1 MDLLGFA
8 QVLDGLGK
16 VSFGNGSLAEGDKC
30 LVAKAGRGQSAFKGK
45 GGLLVVG
52 VGVVVFAKE
61 KPSVAVEG
69 VFFDGVLKLSDGFLR
84 IAKFHVN
91 FGLGNGE
98 AVLAF
103 VGWRRVS
110 ALLERV
116 EIVAGFWVKT
126 AGEQLVERFEQ
137 GFPV

>member
-1 MDLLGFA
+1 MLGFA

-16 VSFGNGSLAEGDKC
+16 VSFGNGSLAEGDKG
-30 LVAKAGRGQSAFKGK
+30 LMAKAGGGQSALKGK
-45 GGLLVVG
+45 GGLFVVG

-69 VFFDGVLKLSDGFLR
+69 VCFDGVLKLSDGFLG
-84 IAKFHVN
+84 IAKFHID
-91 FGLGNGE
+91 FGLGKLD

-103 VGWRRVS
+103 VAWRWVL
-110 ALLERV
+110 ALPERV
-116 EIVAGFWVKT
+116 EIITGFWVKT